1 MLGPSIAAER
11 PVLGT
16 VLSVTLDGT
25 TRSCT
30 DGTADGGFRDDLD
43 RRPDGVSYVLMRRRI
58 DLVDVGKLTGHLDFR
73 AGRNERSE
81 QYQPNG
87 VAKRRWSVEKE
98 VANGAE
104 EVAAARRGLNTRVI
118 FLGPGKNTEQMSQG
132 AISV

>member
-1 MLGPSIAAER
+1 M
-11 PVLGT
+11 
-16 VLSVTLDGT
+16 
-25 TRSCT
+25 
-30 DGTADGGFRDDLD
+30 
-43 RRPDGVSYVLMRRRI
+43 LMRRRI

-118 FLGPGKNTEQMSQG
+118 FLAPGKNTEQMSQG
-132 AISV
+132 LFQCNASLCDEAWLKSPVDSTTSIRGERSLLFDENKDPGIPQHC